1 MILNKWY
8 MLEFFDLHLV
18 KIFVPLI
25 IQFDLICEEAI
36 NRKWRPTLQVS
47 KRPWTLSALKIKH
60 LFQIY
65 DRSIADKENNEA
77 VPKTANL
84 ATKHIFPE
92 KRIKKSVS
100 K

>member
-36 NRKWRPTLQVS
+36 NRKWQPALQVS
-47 KRPWTLSALKIKH
+47 
-60 LFQIY
+60 
-65 DRSIADKENNEA
+65 
-77 VPKTANL
+77 
-84 ATKHIFPE
+84 
-92 KRIKKSVS
+92 
-100 K
+100 